1 MATIKYSLSGKPENS
16 SIRISLSAGRG
27 TTLKAPTGFYTR
39 KEFWSFTKKNGKEI
53 NNGQF
58 KHSILAP
65 ERKIKNDL
73 IKLEKYILDAFNDTQ
88 SNGSKV
94 NNDWLKHQIDR
105 CFDRVSAS
113 GQSEFVI
120 DSIESIIKDA
130 EVRKNQKGGIGLS
143 KSRINDYKALKRIW
157 MEFEGNIQIK
167 VKEVNVPLSKKFLSF
182 MLKDKKY
189 GKGYAQRMMGNLKT
203 VCYDAQL
210 ADIKTSPQLKK
221 IDASQLK
228 NDHIIFLAPD
238 ELDKI
243 KKANLLHDGQ
253 RNARKWLLLGCW
265 IGQRGNDLLNLTEN
279 NIKEKEGFRYI
290 ELVQQKTGK
299 KVAIP
304 ILPEVEEIIESGWPR
319 KISLVKFN
327 DHIKTIAEKAKLHQP
342 TEGILNDPETNRK
355 KLGSYPKWQLLASH
369 VCRRSYCSNMY
380 GKMPTPIIMQVTGH
394 ATEKSF
400 LNYIGKKGTDYKD
413 EWMRFI
419 ELEKQKAKKVSNLEI
434 VPKASNE

>member
-1 MATIKYSLSGKPENS
+1 MATIKYSLSGKPDNA
-16 SIRISLSAGRG
+16 SIRVSLSAGRG
-27 TTLKAPTGFYTR
+27 TTLKAPTGFYTQ
-39 KEFWSFTKKNGKEI
+39 KKYWSYSKKNGKEI

-58 KHSILAP
+58 KNSILAP

-73 IKLEKYILDAFNDTQ
+73 VKLEKFILDSFNEAQ
-88 SNGSKV
+88 SNGAKINSQ
-94 NNDWLKHQIDR
+94 WLRLQIDR
-105 CFDRVSAS
+105 CFERVSDS
-113 GQSEFVI
+113 GQSELVF
-120 DSIESIIKDA
+120 DSIENIIRDA
-130 EVRKNQKGGIGLS
+130 DVRKNQKGGIGLS

-157 MEFEGNIQIK
+157 KEFEGNNPLK

-182 MLKDKKY
+182 MLKNKKY

-228 NDHIIFLAPD
+228 NDHIIFLTPE
-238 ELDKI
+238 ELHKI

-253 RNARKWLLLGCW
+253 KNARKWLLLGCW
-265 IGQRGNDLLNLTEN
+265 IGQRGNDLLNLNEN
-279 NIKEKEGFRYI
+279 NLKKKDGFSYI

-299 KVAIP
+299 KVEIP
-304 ILPEVEEIIESGWPR
+304 VLPEVEEIIESGWPR
-319 KISLVKFN
+319 KISLAKFN
-327 DHIKTIAEKAKLHQP
+327 DHIKTIAEKAKLHEP
-342 TEGILNDPETNRK
+342 TEGILNDPETKRK
-355 KLGSYPKWQLLASH
+355 KFGSYPKWQLLASH

-419 ELEKQKAKKVSNLEI
+419 ELEKQKAKKETNLEI
-434 VPKASNE
+434 VPKTSNQ